1 VFEVSMGDLKKDS
14 EDEAFR
20 KFKLKVEDVQ
30 GFNCLTNF
38 HGMDLTTDKLRSI
51 VRKGQT
57 LIEAYSDVRT
67 TDGYALRLFA
77 IGFTKKH
84 KDQRRATS
92 YAQSSQVR
100 AIRKKMQEIMA
111 REGSNCDLNGLV
123 EKLMN
128 EVIGRE
134 IEKHTQAIYPLQ
146 KESCLIRKVKMLRSP
161 KVDVTKLLELHGGA
175 DVLAQV
181 QSGPHGL
188 VHAAAQQAAAAKTAG
203 STPSVAAPAAA
214 GGAPAASAPAGAAAT
229 TTAAAAPA
237 GDDKKEKKAAAK
249 AEGGA
254 KKGGDGGAKKGG
266 DGGAA
271 KKGGDGGAPKKGGD
285 GGAAKKGGDGGASK
299 KGGDGGAAKKAEG
312 GKKGGDGGAK
322 KGGDG
327 GAKKGG
333 DGGAKK
339 ADGAGGKK
347 DGGKKAAA
355 KMDTT
360 A

>member
-84 KDQRRATS
+84 KDQRRVTS

-100 AIRKKMQEIMA
+100 AIRKRMQEIMA
-111 REGSNCDLNGLV
+111 REGCNCDLNGLV

-161 KVDVTKLLELHGGA
+161 KVDVTKLLELHGGT

-188 VHAAAQQAAAAKTAG
+188 VHAAAQTAAAAK
-203 STPSVAAPAAA
+203 V
-214 GGAPAASAPAGAAAT
+214 AASAPAAGAAPAVAGGTAAAT
-229 TTAAAAPA
+229 AGAPAGAPAATAAPA
-237 GDDKKEKKAAAK
+237 AEEKKEKKAAGKADGAK
-249 AEGGA
+249 KTDGGGKKDGGAAAAKKGGEGGAA

-271 KKGGDGGAPKKGGD
+271 KKADGGAAKKGGD

-299 KGGDGGAAKKAEG
+299 KGGDGGA
-312 GKKGGDGGAK
+312 
-322 KGGDG
+322 
-327 GAKKGG
+327 
-333 DGGAKK
+333 KK
-339 ADGAGGKK
+339 ADGGAGGKK
-347 DGGKKAAA
+347 DGGKKGGA
-355 KMDTT
+355 KMDTS